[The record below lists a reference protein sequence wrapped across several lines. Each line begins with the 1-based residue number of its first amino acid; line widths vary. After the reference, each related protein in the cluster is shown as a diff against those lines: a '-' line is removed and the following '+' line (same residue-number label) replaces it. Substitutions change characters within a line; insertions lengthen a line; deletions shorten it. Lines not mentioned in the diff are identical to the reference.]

1 MTNSYRTTKCTL
13 DDVLRQP
20 LDRYIILDAVIR
32 THRLTIHAYQFL
44 RLWILHK
51 HQQDQVIPHIDHDL
65 IRMVFYALK
74 TSSNGP
80 TPSGNQAKLLQ
91 EFNEFYEK
99 EYKELGYS
107 DKINSVKL
115 PQILKDA
122 ATEMVTAIENNI
134 KNHFFTYLLRFV
146 NSSFAASHQQK
157 IDEIKD
163 PEEQD
168 TLRLLFR
175 KKLDT
180 VKKDL
185 INNTFESDPSYH
197 SWIRQHRP
205 HIFPPN
211 HQHSDIKA
219 DPQKYLKNMIYM
231 CTILETNKAKMFQW
245 FPLRTSIIPGYIHL
259 DSIAIRELFRAYHH
273 KGKVEEYRDKLWDQ
287 YFKIRKF
294 ERTNYTFD
302 YRISTD
308 GVAVSVQLLNHE
320 QIKPRQ
326 EKKTKMVE
334 GKAKTREMTKNM
346 TPEEKEQYIV
356 QKKRQLLK
364 EQTEKRR
371 QAVAEMKKRPGA
383 PRNEESLYLEDL
395 NDDELDALLVATKVY
410 VDPGKGTLLRML
422 SDDGKTFKY
431 TNKEHLRRTKRFKYQ
446 AKIEKYK
453 RREKIFE
460 IERALSNFNSKS
472 CDYEQ
477 FKAYLKIKNTVNAA
491 LFRKYESP
499 YFRRYRW
506 YGYLDRKRTEDHLV
520 NNITKTFGEDAVL
533 IYGDWSVGKQ
543 MRNFI
548 STPNIGLKRKLGKH
562 FQIYSID
569 EFRTSRL
576 HHQNEEVCGNLRV
589 RNEDGKTWRSVHS
602 VLTFQTENHG
612 TGCINRDNNAV
623 LNMRKL
629 THYFLEHGDRPLRYR
644 RGYDLTTNS
653 AGNLRADVVHTSPGG
668 QIER

>member
-20 LDRYIILDAVIR
+20 LNRYIILDAVIR

-51 HQQDQVIPHIDHDL
+51 HQQEQAIPHIDHDL
-65 IRMVFYALK
+65 VRMVFCTLK
-74 TSSNGP
+74 TSYNGP
-80 TPSGNQAKLLQ
+80 PPTDNQARLLE
-91 EFNEFYEK
+91 EFNAFYEK
-99 EYKELGYS
+99 EYKDLGYS
-107 DKINSVKL
+107 EKINGLHLS
-115 PQILKDA
+115 QILKDA
-122 ATEMVTAIENNI
+122 TTEIVTAIENNI
-134 KNHFFTYLLRFV
+134 KNHFFTYLRRFV

-163 PEEQD
+163 PEEQGELVVL
-168 TLRLLFR
+168 LRNELAA
-175 KKLDT
+175 

-185 INNTFESDPSYH
+185 INNTLESDLSYH
-197 SWIRQHRP
+197 SWIQQHRP
-205 HIFPPN
+205 HIFPLN
-211 HQHSDIKA
+211 HQNSDIKA

-259 DSIAIRELFRAYHH
+259 DTTAIKEIFGASHY
-273 KGKVEEYRDKLWDQ
+273 KGKVEEYRDKLWDE

-294 ERTNYTFD
+294 ERANYTFD

-320 QIKPRQ
+320 QVQPQR
-326 EKKTKMVE
+326 EKKSKMVA
-334 GKAKTREMTKNM
+334 GRAKTREMTKNM
-346 TPEEKEQYIV
+346 TPEEKKQYV
-356 QKKRQLLK
+356 AQKKRQLLK

-371 QAVAEMKKRPGA
+371 QAVAEMKKSLPV
-383 PRNEESLYLEDL
+383 PRNEEFPYLEDL
-395 NDDELDALLVATKVY
+395 GDEEIDALLAATKVY

-422 SDDGKTFKY
+422 SDNGKSFKY
-431 TNKEHLRRTKRFKYQ
+431 TNKEHLRRTKRSKYQ
-446 AKIEKYK
+446 AKVEKYK
-453 RREKIFE
+453 RKEKILE

-472 CDYEQ
+472 CDYER

-491 LFRKYESP
+491 LFCKYESH

-506 YGYLDRKRTEDHLV
+506 YGYLDRKRTEEHLV
-520 NNITKTFGEDAVL
+520 NNIAETFGEDAVL

-576 HHQNEEVCGNLRV
+576 HHQSEEVCSNLRV
-589 RNEDGKTWRSVHS
+589 CNEDGKTWRSVHS

-623 LNMRKL
+623 RNMRKI
-629 THYFLEHGDRPLRYR
+629 THYF
-644 RGYDLTTNS
+644 
-653 AGNLRADVVHTSPGG
+653 
-668 QIER
+668 